1 MSPLPASPA
10 LNSLLRLL
18 REGAPLAERVGA
30 LRRLLLEHPG
40 TRQAWYLAWQPQAQS
55 YTPVPPSPALP
66 PGAGEPNRASDLA
79 LRERLAR
86 EGRLTLDELRR
97 SASWLGAR
105 LRRAGVEHGMALAL
119 DLQAGDEGLL
129 LVACDTPQSA
139 ALDWLGLLLAPL
151 LAAARGVTRAAPFL
165 AADPQPALLLDGQAQ
180 AVEFNQAFLALL
192 GERPREAWRAFLP
205 ANHGQLVRASLGQAR
220 ALGEVE
226 AECDGRILLWQFIP
240 DSAEGRVLARCRDA
254 TASLRGE
261 REAARASRLYR
272 LITENT
278 TDLISRHTLDG
289 VFLDASP
296 ASWTLLGYWPEE
308 LRGRPAQALFHPRDR
323 GQVALRAR
331 EALEQDGYLT
341 ITYRIRHRDGRYRWF
356 ETASRA
362 IRETYTGAVVEV
374 VSVSRDVTRR
384 VEAEENRRRLAE
396 VVEANTDLVLFVDA
410 GGCLTY
416 LNPSARAAL
425 G

>member
-18 REGAPLAERVGA
+18 REGAPLVERVGA

-40 TRQAWYLAWQPQAQS
+40 TRQAWYLAWQPQAQT

-79 LRERLAR
+79 LRERLVR
-86 EGRLTLDELRR
+86 DGRLALDELRR

-105 LRRAGVEHGMALAL
+105 LRRAGVEHGMAFAL

-129 LVACDTPQSA
+129 LVASDTPQSA

-165 AADPQPALLLDGQAQ
+165 AADPQPALLLDGEAQ

-192 GERPREAWRAFLP
+192 GERPREAWRAYLP

-240 DSAEGRVLARCRDA
+240 DSAEARVLARCRDA

-289 VFLDASP
+289 IFLDASP

-308 LRGRPAQALFHPRDR
+308 LRGRPAQALFHPPRT
-323 GQVALRAR
+323 AAR
-331 EALEQDGYLT
+331 W
-341 ITYRIRHRDGRYRWF
+341 R
-356 ETASRA
+356 
-362 IRETYTGAVVEV
+362 
-374 VSVSRDVTRR
+374 
-384 VEAEENRRRLAE
+384 
-396 VVEANTDLVLFVDA
+396 
-410 GGCLTY
+410 C
-416 LNPSARAAL
+416 ARAKRWSRTAT
-425 G
+425 